1 MENFEKKLNAFT
13 ESRQVSRELQTI
25 INSLLDINKHY
36 NINSDTETFIINA
49 VHQINLAKTQNDLN
63 GNKLFNELYNN
74 IFNS

>member
-1 MENFEKKLNAFT
+1 MENTEKKLNAFT
-13 ESRQVSRELQTI
+13 ESRQVSRELQTL
-25 INSLLDINKHY
+25 INSLLGISEHY
-36 NINSDTETFIINA
+36 NINSDTEIFIINA

>member
-1 MENFEKKLNAFT
+1 MENTEKKLNAFT
-13 ESRQVSRELQTI
+13 ESRQVSRELQTL
-25 INSLLDINKHY
+25 INSLLSINEHY
-36 NINSDTETFIINA
+36 NINSDTEIFIINA